1 PPPVPACSVILN
13 GAEITLPPKPDGAPF
28 YVMDLLERTGI
39 DFKNAQSP
47 IFLRVNGTDCIFQQ
61 VLQNGDRVDIGF
73 EQ

>member
-1 PPPVPACSVILN
+1 M
-13 GAEITLPPKPDGAPF
+13 PPKSDGAQF

>member
-1 PPPVPACSVILN
+1 
-13 GAEITLPPKPDGAPF
+13 
-28 YVMDLLERTGI
+28 MDLLERTGI